1 MSRLVSPGYKRSQLV
16 NSILTPYA
24 DRFIEFKGLNR
35 RSHVNEG
42 EMSDMLNLTSDSYPL
57 LRPRMLRGQMTL
69 PAGVSKPLSI
79 ITKYERI
86 AMIAEKTNQSV
97 AFYYDGTEIAAVDDL
112 TADTEMVAINNKICF
127 FPQKTYLQIDRS
139 GSNSYTIGE
148 YGNLAYSTDSFDW
161 LYVQFENGVAKLKT
175 TASSS
180 LAQNFKKGDA
190 INFDCT
196 GIVDTDLGDEK
207 AFDLNNSFVVQN
219 TEEYNV
225 TYTEPPHTVRYK
237 EFVFALEPFLAMTP
251 AGATG
256 FRFTGE
262 LARECPDIHHVVEWN
277 NRLWGVSDET
287 NTIYACKL
295 GDPTNWQ
302 YYQGTGMDSYY
313 AEQGTDEKWTGV
325 AKYSGHIIFFK
336 PNSMARVYGTA
347 PSNYQITNTICY
359 GIEQGSSRSVGV
371 VNDTVFYKSSIGV
384 MAYDGGTP
392 YAISDKFNCK
402 FANAV
407 GGTEGRKY
415 YISFDNLDDSTH
427 ELMTFDLDLGI
438 WHKEDNAAFRDT
450 CTLGGRLYYIE
461 DSDDSIRIINPET
474 VTETSAQRPWMAVF
488 GPFDEVDEDQKI
500 FSRISLRF
508 VAHGTASAS
517 VYIKM
522 DDGTWELVKTFSQ
535 IATGGDSVIII
546 PRRCDR
552 FSIKV
557 SGTGD
562 CEIKNLTRRFRRG
575 SKIKP

>member
-1 MSRLVSPGYKRSQLV
+1 MSRLVSPGYSRASLV
-16 NSILTPYA
+16 NQILTPYA
-24 DRFIEFKGLNR
+24 DRFIEFKGINR

-86 AMIAEKTNQSV
+86 AMIAEKSNQSV
-97 AFYYDGTEIAAVDDL
+97 AFYYDGTEITAVNNL
-112 TADTEMVAINNKICF
+112 TSDTEMVAINNKICF
-127 FPQKTYLQIDRS
+127 FPQKTFLQIDRS
-139 GSNSYTIGE
+139 GSDSYTIGT
-148 YGNLAYSTDSFDW
+148 YGLIDATIENVNKAVLISSKDAHMTSFSDIGDFKAKDAVSFTGTLSYTSGSTSKTVDCDVSCVIDKIETIGGSGIVPTTYTMVLPANTFIE
-161 LYVQFENGVAKLKT
+161 LVGSGVT
-175 TASSS
+175 TA
-180 LAQNFKKGDA
+180 QFNGTIK
-190 INFDCT
+190 
-196 GIVDTDLGDEK
+196 
-207 AFDLNNSFVVQN
+207 
-219 TEEYNV
+219 
-225 TYTEPPHTVRYK
+225 
-237 EFVFALEPFLAMTP
+237 
-251 AGATG
+251 
-256 FRFTGE
+256 
-262 LARECPDIHHVVEWN
+262 RECPDIHHVVEWN

-359 GIEQGSSRSVGV
+359 GIEEGSSRSVGI
-371 VNDTVFYKSSIGV
+371 VNDTVFYKSSIGI

-392 YAISDKFNCK
+392 YSISDKFNCK

-415 YISFDNLDDSTH
+415 YVSFENLDTSDH

-438 WHKEDNAAFRDT
+438 WHKEDDAAFRDT

-461 DSDDSIRIINPET
+461 DSDDSVRIINPET
-474 VTETSAQRPWMAVF
+474 ATETSAQRPWMAVF

-508 VAHGTASAS
+508 VAHGTASAT
-517 VYIKM
+517 VHIKM

>member
-1 MSRLVSPGYKRSQLV
+1 MSRLVSPGYSRASLV
-16 NSILTPYA
+16 NQILVPYA

-86 AMIAEKTNQSV
+86 AMIAEKSDQSV
-97 AFYYDGTEIAAVDDL
+97 AFYYDGTEITAVNDL
-112 TADTEMVAINNKICF
+112 TSDTEMVAINNKICF
-127 FPQKTYLQIDRS
+127 FPQKTFLQIDRS
-139 GSNSYTIGE
+139 GSDSYTIGE
-148 YGNLAYSTDSFDW
+148 YGNLEFTFTSTEIMN
-161 LYVQFENGVAKLKT
+161 LRFERGVAKMATLANDERGRNLKR
-175 TASSS
+175 
-180 LAQNFKKGDA
+180 GDA
-190 INFDCT
+190 ITFDCVASYSGGNPFNINGT
-196 GIVDTDLGDEK
+196 FIIQSVDEYSITID
-207 AFDLNNSFVVQN
+207 SQ
-219 TEEYNV
+219 TED
-225 TYTEPPHTVRYK
+225 YK
-237 EFVFALEPFLAMTP
+237 DFIFPLEPFAVLAP
-251 AGATG
+251 AGVTSFGLTG
-256 FRFTGE
+256 T
-262 LARECPDIHHVVEWN
+262 LKRECPDIHHVVEWN

-359 GIEQGSSRSVGV
+359 GIEEGSSRSVGV

-392 YAISDKFNCK
+392 YSISDKFNCK

-438 WHKEDNAAFRDT
+438 WHKEDDAAFRDT

-461 DSDDSIRIINPET
+461 DSDDSIRIINPDT
-474 VTETSAQRPWMAVF
+474 ATETSVQRPWMAVF

-508 VAHGTASAS
+508 VAHGTASAT
-517 VYIKM
+517 VHIKM